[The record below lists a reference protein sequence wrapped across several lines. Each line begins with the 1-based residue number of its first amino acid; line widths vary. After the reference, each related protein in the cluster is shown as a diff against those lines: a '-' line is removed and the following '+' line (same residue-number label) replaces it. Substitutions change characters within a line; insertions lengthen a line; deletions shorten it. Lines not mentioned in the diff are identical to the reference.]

1 MQTRVIWHGMAR
13 IYEWSITFFSF
24 FAAAKKELFMLYFA
38 VYTIETLLREYL
50 NLVFAHSEMLNFE
63 VMGLLMLRNIPMNE
77 LFEKLC

>member
-1 MQTRVIWHGMAR
+1 
-13 IYEWSITFFSF
+13 
-24 FAAAKKELFMLYFA
+24 MLYFA